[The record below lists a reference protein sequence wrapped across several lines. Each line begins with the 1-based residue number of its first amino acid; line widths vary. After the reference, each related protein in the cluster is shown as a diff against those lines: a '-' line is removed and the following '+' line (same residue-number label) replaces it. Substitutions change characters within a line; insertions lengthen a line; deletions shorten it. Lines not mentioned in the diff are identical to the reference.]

1 MTSMFASTST
11 HRPPLGMRTYTHAL
25 VALASCF
32 MLLLTSPAVAQTS
45 AYMPEAPSIGYILD
59 NIEVYDGRQATL
71 PDPVWVL
78 RVSSDEG
85 ATRQFQVRDQ
95 EGDVLTVYTNLDVPQ
110 VNDAI
115 RTAGII
121 EISDGETFLFEQQ
134 RGGTNL
140 WLWVLVGALAVAF
153 VGTLAYAVTGTKEQ
167 PKPAPSPVHSSPTP
181 SPSVRGDASG
191 KEVQGETIAIP
202 KPAPRTTK
210 LLGTL
215 KMLSE
220 HGKGDHPLMVPAGSN
235 GTPSGAGR
243 EFTIGRGE
251 GCDIR
256 LKPLTVSRNQ
266 AKLVYANGQFHIT
279 NYVSAQKNPTMVN
292 GYEMSSGEQMP
303 LDDGAEIQMGE
314 VRMQLKMPI
323 QTASRHA

>member
-1 MTSMFASTST
+1 
-11 HRPPLGMRTYTHAL
+11 MRTYAYSL

-32 MLLLTSPAVAQTS
+32 MLLLTSSATAQPS

-59 NIEVYDGRQATL
+59 NSEVYDGRQATL

-78 RVSSDEG
+78 RVSSDDG

-95 EGDVLTVYTNLDVPQ
+95 EGDVMTVYTNLEVPQ

-115 RTAGII
+115 RTAGIV
-121 EISDGETFLFEQQ
+121 EISNGEIFLFEQQ

-153 VGTLAYAVTGTKEQ
+153 VGTLAYALTGSRDTDKERE
-167 PKPAPSPVHSSPTP
+167 AVPSPVPPPP
-181 SPSVRGDASG
+181 SPNPSG
-191 KEVQGETIAIP
+191 PKTYDEENGAETVSIP
-202 KPAPRTTK
+202 KPEPKTTK

-215 KMLSE
+215 KMLS
-220 HGKGDHPLMVPAGSN
+220 DHENADKPLMVPVGSN
-235 GTPSGAGR
+235 GAPSGAGR

-251 GCDIR
+251 GCDVR
-256 LKPLTVSRNQ
+256 LKPRTVSRSQ
-266 AKLVYANGQFHIT
+266 AKLVYTNGQFHIT
-279 NYVSAQKNPTMVN
+279 NYVSAQKNPTMVD

-303 LDDGAEIQMGE
+303 LEDGAEIQMGE
-314 VRMQLKMPI
+314 VRMQLKMPK
-323 QTASRHA
+323 QTASRQA